1 MSAPRRSGETGTTA
15 ATRTACPR
23 PAIPATAIAVERRE
37 ETPRQA
43 SPRQEQGGGHRRP
56 PRQQTPWTHHPR
68 ARSSGSRAS
77 RSRRCTTGGSGESSD
92 DATKIRRRHSS
103 TDAPP
108 LRPLQRHPYLQNA
121 VTRDRRE
128 QRRCTLRRRR
138 NVRTTQGQKI
148 RPRGP
153 LTSFDSITKPRIHH
167 QQPWKSR
174 PHPDSV
180 VTHTHGQP
188 STSNSEGKCHAA
200 AILARHPSCAGAS
213 LRRRHGGRGGWRR
226 HRVWVPPVSPW

>member
-121 VTRDRRE
+121 VSAS
-128 QRRCTLRRRR
+128 
-138 NVRTTQGQKI
+138 
-148 RPRGP
+148 PP
-153 LTSFDSITKPRIHH
+153 LFSQLLLSLMTMVLPCHLVPLCFLFFGRYHLVLSLI
-167 QQPWKSR
+167 
-174 PHPDSV
+174 
-180 VTHTHGQP
+180 
-188 STSNSEGKCHAA
+188 STGFLN
-200 AILARHPSCAGAS
+200 LALP
-213 LRRRHGGRGGWRR
+213 L
-226 HRVWVPPVSPW
+226 